1 MKKNRTTRLVVLVL
15 FLAIVTAVI
24 ISGTFAKYTTSVN
37 GTGSAT
43 VAKWAVALKADGESF
58 TDGKTFT
65 LADTTVNN
73 KVAEGKIAP
82 GTDGSFSLSID
93 ATGSEVAIHYVVEIS
108 SLTNVPTN
116 LKFYKNSISDENV
129 ISVSDDKFVIEGD
142 IALADVATEVTLP
155 IYWAWAYETGAVTEG
170 VAAGDAADTQD
181 GVDAETMTF
190 NVKLTATQA
199 DPTNA

>member
-15 FLAIVTAVI
+15 FLAIITAVI

-43 VAKWAVALKADGESF
+43 VAKWAVALKANGESF

-65 LADTTVNN
+65 LADTTLND
-73 KVAEGKIAP
+73 KVADGKIAP
-82 GTDGSFSLSID
+82 GTDGSFSLAID

-116 LKFYKNSISDENV
+116 LKFYKDSIADENLITV
-129 ISVSDDKFVIEGD
+129 TGDKFVMEGD
-142 IALADVATEVTLP
+142 IALADVGTEVTLP
-155 IYWAWAYETGAVTEG
+155 IYWAWAYETGTVTDG
-170 VAAGDAADTQD
+170 VATGDAADTQD
-181 GVDAETMTF
+181 GIDAETMTF
-190 NVKLTATQA
+190 SVKLTATQA